1 MKSFSPHHFCIAA
14 KKEGDSEDMKLLR
27 EETGWDRSQLLNL
40 LILIMVFSG
49 VFGFIYEELFYRI
62 DLGYFTTRG
71 STFGPWIPIYFFGG
85 GAYTLLVYRFKNN
98 PLLVF
103 FLCVVVSGIME
114 YATGWVLYNVFHT
127 RLWDYNTEIWNFGN
141 IGGYVCLRS
150 VLFFGVSGLALIYFV
165 IPVLIRLME
174 KADPAI
180 LTIVCRCLAV
190 LFAADCILYRI
201 INYK

>member
-1 MKSFSPHHFCIAA
+1 MDI
-14 KKEGDSEDMKLLR
+14 
-27 EETGWDRSQLLNL
+27 
-40 LILIMVFSG
+40 
-49 VFGFIYEELFYRI
+49 
-62 DLGYFTTRG
+62 
-71 STFGPWIPIYFFGG
+71 
-85 GAYTLLVYRFKNN
+85 
-98 PLLVF
+98 
-103 FLCVVVSGIME
+103 

-190 LFAADCILYRI
+190 LFTADCILYRI